1 LTSEARPLS
10 LPLNIVPKPT
20 GEDDAGT
27 GKRNAVKTVIA
38 GTAFAAFLC
47 ACAANP
53 PPSDSPA
60 PAKVAAAVPAA
71 PATGAAKV
79 SADPNTVICRH
90 DRTPL
95 ASHIPVKNCHTK
107 AEWAEIDKANAANVQ
122 QFNRS
127 LAAARGPQNKGAPP

>member
-1 LTSEARPLS
+1 M
-10 LPLNIVPKPT
+10 
-20 GEDDAGT
+20 
-27 GKRNAVKTVIA
+27 KTVIA
-38 GTAFAAFLC
+38 GAAIAALLC

-60 PAKVAAAVPAA
+60 PTKVAAAAPAA

-79 SADPNTVICRH
+79 STDPNTVICRH

-107 AEWAEIDKANAANVQ
+107 AEWAEIDKANAANLE

-127 LAAARGPQNKGAPP
+127 LAAARGQQN